1 MDAKEFNQLIAEKPQ
16 DVKARGA
23 VLYNA
28 VGATMQAYNADRSV
42 ANLRN
47 MDAAKDAFDKFVA
60 EAGGGV
66 TGDTFDNLMAVLKYL
81 TNNGWKAARNSLYR
95 HQSQGKLLPE
105 SNGKYKQ
112 RAVDKYAKTFLKRT
126 ATGKRDQESS
136 DELQRQILQQNKKL
150 KDIEIKMNEIALLK
164 EQGAYLLVRDVK
176 DAAFSRARQIRDA
189 LLNIPDRISSIL
201 AAESDHDR
209 TREILTTEIRQALES
224 LEKVEEIKVD
234 A

>member
-224 LEKVEEIKVD
+224 LEKVEEIKID

>member
-28 VGATMQAYNADRSV
+28 VHATMNTYNSDRSV

-47 MDAAKDAFDKFVA
+47 MEAAKEALDKFIA

-66 TGDTFDNLMAVLKYL
+66 TGDTFDNLMAVLEYL

-105 SNGKYKQ
+105 SDGKYKQ

-136 DELQRQILQQNKKL
+136 DELQRQILQQNRKL

-176 DAAFSRARQIRDA
+176 DAAFASARQIRDA

-224 LEKVEEIKVD
+224 LEKVEEIKID

>member
-16 DVKARGA
+16 DVKARGS
-23 VLYNA
+23 VLFNASIVTMDSYNK
-28 VGATMQAYNADRSV
+28 DRSV

-47 MDAAKDAFDKFVA
+47 MEAAKEALDKFIA

-66 TGDTFDNLMAVLKYL
+66 TGDTFDNLMAVLEYL

-126 ATGKRDQESS
+126 STGKRDQELS

-224 LEKVEEIKVD
+224 LEKVEEIKID

>member
-1 MDAKEFNQLIAEKPQ
+1 MDAKEFDQLIADKPQ
-16 DVKARGA
+16 DVKTRGK

-28 VGATMQAYNADRSV
+28 SIVTMDSYNKDRSV

-47 MDAAKDAFDKFVA
+47 MEAAKKAFDKFVA

-66 TGDTFDNLMAVLKYL
+66 TGDTFDNLMAVLEYL

-105 SNGKYKQ
+105 SDGKYKQ

-176 DAAFSRARQIRDA
+176 DAAFARARQIRDA

-209 TREILTTEIRQALES
+209 TREILTSEIRQALES